1 MRDRVYYVYLLASR
15 PHGTL
20 SCGVTN
26 DLVRRVAEH
35 RSGGADSFTRRYNV
49 FRLVWYEAHSEIA
62 EAILR
67 EKRIKRW
74 VRPRKY
80 DLINALNPTWRDLA
94 EDFGFEPLVL
104 APRKAGPGSSPG

>member
-20 SCGVTN
+20 YCGVTN

-74 VRPRKY
+74 RRAWKVE
-80 DLINALNPTWRDLA
+80 LIEGENPVWKDIAGEWGIRLTN
-94 EDFGFEPLVL
+94 PLQ
-104 APRKAGPGSSPG
+104 AHDRT

>member
-20 SCGVTN
+20 YCGVTN

-74 VRPRKY
+74 RRAWKVE
-80 DLINALNPTWRDLA
+80 LIEAGNPLWKDIA
-94 EDFGFEPLVL
+94 EEWGI
-104 APRKAGPGSSPG
+104 

>member
-20 SCGVTN
+20 YCGVTN

-74 VRPRKY
+74 RRAWKVELIEGENPVWY
-80 DLINALNPTWRDLA
+80 DLAVDL
-94 EDFGFEPLVL
+94 GI
-104 APRKAGPGSSPG
+104 